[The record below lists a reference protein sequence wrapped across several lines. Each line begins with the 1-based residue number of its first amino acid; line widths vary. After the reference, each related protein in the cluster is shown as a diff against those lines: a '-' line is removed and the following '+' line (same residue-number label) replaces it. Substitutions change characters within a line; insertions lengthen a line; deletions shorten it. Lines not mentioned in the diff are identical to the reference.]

1 MFNKRLITMVTNARR
16 YIGADVALQWIAL
29 VANIALFVLIG
40 LFLQGLLEGTLQTT
54 QIVILLVVALVTLI
68 VRFLCQMGA
77 QRMGQKAANV
87 AKSTIRQAIY
97 AKLVDLGPSYREN
110 VTSSEAL
117 QVSVE
122 GVEHL
127 EAYFGSYLPQLF
139 YAVAAPLTLFACLT
153 PLSLPTAIILLVC
166 VPLIPLSIVAVQR
179 IAKRVMGNY
188 WGSYTDLG
196 SFFLESIQG
205 LTTLKIFQADERR
218 HEAMNREAENFRQA
232 TMRLLVM
239 QLNSITV
246 MDLFAFCG
254 AAVGIIMALVQF
266 SQGNASFGAVF
277 AIIFLS
283 AEFFLPMR
291 ALGSF
296 FHTAMSGM
304 AAADRMFKILDT
316 PAPPSGE
323 RAIDSGN
330 VEIECHGISYSYD
343 GERDVLHDVD
353 VTIPQGSFVGIT
365 GESGSGKSTLA
376 GILSGSLDRYT
387 GEISI
392 GGIPLRDISRASLRE
407 TITYVPF
414 ASYLFEGTV
423 ASNLR
428 LAKPDATDEQ
438 LWDVLRR
445 CRLEG
450 LVRSAGGLEA
460 PVVTE
465 GANLSGGQRQR
476 LAMAR
481 ALLHDTP
488 IYILDEATSNID
500 VESEAAIIEL
510 VKELSSAKTVI
521 MITHRLAA
529 LREAERIYVLADG
542 RVVESGTHDELSA
555 TGGAYGRL
563 WNEQSRLETFART
576 AIADSRETAITCEEP
591 GEDGDAASIPEAIG
605 GSQRSHLSIMA
616 KLLRLV
622 TPLLP
627 TLAVAIMLGV
637 LGFGAAIF
645 LTVFASYGL
654 LDLAGQNAGI
664 GWMTAAVAVAICGI
678 VRGPLH
684 YGEQLCNHYLAF
696 RILALV
702 RNRLFAVMRKL
713 APAKLEGHD
722 KGNLVSLMTSDVELL
737 EVFFAHTISPA
748 AIALIV
754 SVGMTVFIAFQSPI
768 LAALAACAYLMMG
781 VAVPWLT
788 SRSAGR
794 LGNGVRRHIGAMS
807 TFVLDSLRGLPEIL
821 QFGCAQER
829 RHELEARTH
838 DLMEVEDSLKRRTAY
853 SMALTGALVMV
864 FDLAMLALAA
874 FLVATGQLA
883 FGPALLAVAALM
895 SSFGPV
901 IAVANLGTT
910 LQQTLACGNRVL
922 DLLAEEPV
930 IEEAHDGQSIDGF
943 TGAELRSVDFAY
955 DGTPILEDVNL
966 TIEPGSIVRIAG
978 KSGAGKSTLLKLLM
992 RFWDAD
998 GGRVEVSGHNVRHV
1012 NTSALRNVEGF
1023 MTQETFLFDGTIRDN
1038 LLIAKP
1044 QATDDELRE
1053 VLEKVSL
1060 ASFVDRLPGSL
1071 DTPIGTI
1078 GNSLS
1083 GGERQRLGLAR
1094 VLLHDAPLVLLD
1106 EPTSNLDSLNEAV
1119 ILHSLSENRDG
1130 KTIVLVSHRPSA
1142 ASIADKTYAIQTR
1155 GRQS

>member
-29 VANIALFVLIG
+29 VANIVLFILIG
-40 LFLQGLLEGTLQTT
+40 LFLQGLLENTLQASH
-54 QIVILLVVALVTLI
+54 VAILLVVALLTLA
-68 VRFLCQMGA
+68 VRFFCQMGA
-77 QRMGQKAANV
+77 QRMGQRAANA

-97 AKLVDLGPSYREN
+97 AKLVDLGPSYRES
-110 VTSSEAL
+110 TTPSEAL

-127 EAYFGSYLPQLF
+127 ETYFGSYLPQLF
-139 YAVAAPLTLFACLT
+139 YAVVAPLTLFACLA
-153 PLSLPTAIILLVC
+153 PLSLPTAITLLVC

-205 LTTLKIFQADERR
+205 LTTLKIFQADQRR
-218 HEAMNREAENFRQA
+218 HEAMNREAESFRQA

-254 AAVGIIMALVQF
+254 AAAGIIMALVQL

-316 PAPPSGE
+316 PTPPSGE
-323 RAIDSGN
+323 RTVDPGN
-330 VEIECHGISYSYD
+330 VQIECHDISYSYD
-343 GERDVLHDVD
+343 DDRNVLSDVD
-353 VTIPQGSFVGIT
+353 ITIPQGSFVGIT

-376 GILSGSLDRYT
+376 GILSRSLDRYA
-387 GEISI
+387 GNASI
-392 GGIPLRDISRASLRE
+392 GGIPLRDISRTSLRE

-428 LAKPDATDEQ
+428 LAKPDATDEE
-438 LWDVLRR
+438 LWDVLHC

-450 LVRSAGGLEA
+450 LVRRTGGLQA
-460 PVVTE
+460 PVAAE
-465 GANLSGGQRQR
+465 GTNLSGGQRQR

-488 IYILDEATSNID
+488 VYILDEATSNID
-500 VESEAAIIEL
+500 AESEAAIIEL
-510 VKELSSAKTVI
+510 VRQLADTKTVI

-529 LREAERIYVLADG
+529 LRNAGRIYVLADG

-555 TGGAYGRL
+555 AGGAYGRL
-563 WNEQSRLETFART
+563 WDEQSRLESFAQAPAT
-576 AIADSRETAITCEEP
+576 DTGEIAVIDEEDEG
-591 GEDGDAASIPEAIG
+591 GEPATTVPDAIG
-605 GSQRSHLSIMA
+605 GTHRSHLSVMA
-616 KLLRLV
+616 RLLRLV

-627 TLAVAIMLGV
+627 VLAMAIVLGV

-645 LTVFASYGL
+645 LTVFASYSL
-654 LDLAGQNAGI
+654 LDLVGQGAGMD
-664 GWMTAAVAVAICGI
+664 WMAAAMAVAICGI
-678 VRGPLH
+678 VRGPLR

-696 RILALV
+696 RVLALV
-702 RNRLFAVMRKL
+702 RDRLFAVMRKL
-713 APAKLEGHD
+713 APARLEGRD

-754 SVGMTVFIAFQSPI
+754 STGMTVFIAFQSPI
-768 LAALAACAYLMMG
+768 LAVLAACAYLVMG
-781 VAVPWLT
+781 VAVPWLS
-788 SRSAGR
+788 SRSAGT
-794 LGNGVRRHIGAMS
+794 LGDSVRRHIGAMN

-821 QFGCAQER
+821 QFGQSRER
-829 RHELEARTH
+829 RRELEKRTH
-838 DLMEVEDSLKRRTAY
+838 DLMEAEDSLKRRTAC
-853 SMALTGALVMV
+853 SMALTGTLVMV

-910 LQQTLACGNRVL
+910 LQQTLACGSRVL

-930 IEEAHDGQSIDGF
+930 TEEVRDGKDVDGF
-943 TGAELRSVDFAY
+943 TGAELRSVDFSY
-955 DGTPILEDVNL
+955 GDTPILDDVNL
-966 TIEPGSIVRIAG
+966 TIEPGSIVRIEG

-998 GGRVEVSGHNVRHV
+998 SGQVRVSDRNVRHV
-1012 NTSALRNVEGF
+1012 NTTSLRGIEGF

-1038 LLIAKP
+1038 LLMAKP
-1044 QATDDELRE
+1044 QATDDELHE

-1060 ASFVDRLPGSL
+1060 ANFVDRLPDGL
-1071 DTPIGTI
+1071 DTPIGAI

-1094 VLLHDAPLVLLD
+1094 VLLHDAPLILLD
-1106 EPTSNLDSLNEAV
+1106 EPTSNLDSLNETV
-1119 ILHSLSENRDG
+1119 ILRSLSENRDG
-1130 KTIVLVSHRPSA
+1130 RTVVLVSHRPSA
-1142 ASIADKTYAIQTR
+1142 ASIADKAYAVQTK